1 MHSQDYDRV
10 EKAIRYLSRHFS
22 ENPSLEKLA
31 RESGLSPFH
40 FQRLFKRW
48 AGVSPKQFAKYLS
61 LQAAKQKL
69 AGSKNIL
76 DAAFDTGLSSPGRL
90 HDLLVSVEA
99 MTPGE
104 YKNQAKGLVIDYGSF
119 DSPFGNC
126 RLAFTPRGLC
136 ALAFLDGAKSAAAL
150 GDLKQRWPGAVFR
163 QNSPRAA
170 RIGKLLFAKKPPK
183 GKIHLVLRGT
193 SFQLKV
199 WEALLRIPEKA
210 LVSYGTL
217 ARAVGAPK
225 ASRAVGSAV
234 GQNPIAYLI
243 PCHRVI
249 RETGILG
256 DYRWGAVRKKAILG
270 WENAQS

>member
-1 MHSQDYDRV
+1 MNPQDYDRV
-10 EKAIRYLSRHFS
+10 EKTIRYLSQHFS
-22 ENPSLEKLA
+22 ENPSLEQLA
-31 RESGLSPFH
+31 GQAGLSPFH
-40 FQRLFKRW
+40 FQRLFQRW

-61 LQAAKQKL
+61 VQAAKQKL

-76 DAAFDTGLSSPGRL
+76 SAAFDAGLSSPGRL

-104 YKNQAKGLVIDYGSF
+104 YKKQAKGLVIEYGIF
-119 DSPFGNC
+119 ESPFGNGM
-126 RLAFTPRGLC
+126 LAFTSRGLC
-136 ALAFLDGAKSAAAL
+136 ALSFLKGRESAAAL
-150 GDLKQRWPGAVFR
+150 KDLKKRWPGAVFR
-163 QNSPRAA
+163 ENPQRAA
-170 RIGKLLFAKKPPK
+170 RTGKLLFSKRSKKEK
-183 GKIHLVLRGT
+183 LRLILRGT
-193 SFQLKV
+193 PFQLKV

-249 RETGILG
+249 RETGVLG
-256 DYRWGAVRKKAILG
+256 DYRWGAARKKAILG